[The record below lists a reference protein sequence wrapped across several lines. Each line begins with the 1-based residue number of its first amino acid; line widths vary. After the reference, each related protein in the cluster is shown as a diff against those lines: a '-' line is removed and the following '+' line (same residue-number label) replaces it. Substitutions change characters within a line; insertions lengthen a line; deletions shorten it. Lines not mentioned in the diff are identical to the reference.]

1 MTPEQALEIA
11 TEFVQHVQ
19 TEAVKRYEEMKRS
32 NILPRPTPDSKYTPE
47 TKEKVQVYL
56 KELEEREEFD
66 VVAAELITRVVSKKE
81 EKLRLKT
88 RQEFSIEITDEEPR
102 SEAMMS
108 ELRNELRRS
117 SVTDED
123 LVTDLTR
130 ELLEEKN
137 IDEMKKHLEV
147 MAESFKEYVDISE
160 DFRFQTSFRSHF
172 VADVILQSKP
182 TVATADQALTSTEL
196 DMNEV
201 DEEKSR
207 KNVLR

>member
-11 TEFVQHVQ
+11 TEFVQQVQ

-32 NILPRPTPDSKYTPE
+32 NILPKPTPDSKYTLE

-81 EKLRLKT
+81 EKLKLKS
-88 RQEFSIEITDEEPR
+88 RHDISVDITDEEPR
-102 SEAMMS
+102 SEAMMI

-123 LVTDLTR
+123 LVTDLTC

-137 IDEMKKHLEV
+137 IEDMKKHLEI
-147 MAESFKEYVDISE
+147 MAESFKDYVDIPD
-160 DFRFQTSFRSHF
+160 DFRFQASFRSHF
-172 VADVILQSKP
+172 VTDFYLEGQ
-182 TVATADQALTSTEL
+182 E
-196 DMNEV
+196 
-201 DEEKSR
+201 
-207 KNVLR
+207 NVLNCVKQSLRKWM